1 MRKVGGGRKMQGY
14 IIWIIIAYFIGN
26 ISTAYFVGKLM
37 ENIDIRNHG
46 SGNAGATNALRVL
59 GVKAGIVTLLGDML
73 KGAIIVGLAKY
84 FGNLQLALT
93 CGLAVVIGHD
103 FPILFH
109 FKGGKGIATSIGI
122 FVFIDP
128 IVTILSVIIGLI
140 AIVKSKYV
148 SLGSIMGIALAPFV
162 MFILKRPKEIIIFT
176 LIISLLT
183 IYQHRTNVKR
193 LFNGTENKLGN
204 KSKE

>member
-1 MRKVGGGRKMQGY
+1 MKGY
-14 IIWIIIAYFIGN
+14 IIWMIIAYFIGN

-37 ENIDIRNHG
+37 GKIDIRNHG

-73 KGAIIVGLAKY
+73 KGLIIVGVAKY
-84 FGNLQLALT
+84 FGSLQLALA

-103 FPILFH
+103 FPVFFH

-122 FVFIDP
+122 FTFIDP
-128 IVTILSVIIGLI
+128 VATILSVIIGLMV
-140 AIVKSKYV
+140 IVKSKYV
-148 SLGSIMGIALAPFV
+148 SLGSIIGIALAPFV
-162 MFILKRPKEIIIFT
+162 MFILKRPREIIIYT
-176 LIISLLT
+176 SIISLLT
-183 IYQHRTNVKR
+183 IYQHRANVKR
-193 LFNGTENKLGN
+193 LFNGTENKLEN